1 MQWFQKL
8 TRRWRLCLS
17 CGRRE
22 PGQSRPC
29 GYPCGYFRRRRRRQQ
44 HKGCAYGSFVRPLRP
59 HVVRELPIVGLGLP
73 SNGGRR
79 HTWRLA
85 AFPLWSASLRRTRK
99 RPKLV
104 TLGLAKLISEVAGL
118 RRKLG
123 KRKGGKKKFLVQRSE
138 LTSLILTLELF
149 FTLYSPS
156 PPFHV

>member
-1 MQWFQKL
+1 M
-8 TRRWRLCLS
+8 
-17 CGRRE
+17 
-22 PGQSRPC
+22 
-29 GYPCGYFRRRRRRQQ
+29 
-44 HKGCAYGSFVRPLRP
+44 RPLRP

-79 HTWRLA
+79 HTWTLA

-104 TLGLAKLISEVAGL
+104 TLGLAKLISEVGFE
-118 RRKLG
+118 KETW
-123 KRKGGKKKFLVQRSE
+123 KRKGGKKFLVQRSE

-149 FTLYSPS
+149 FTLYSQSP